1 MALVLAVLNS
11 QLHVTHVPHVISL
24 ISCSHGR
31 DRFCSNISKSQER
44 MCSDD
49 KKEFGFVAGVDVPQ
63 EPMSVPLEHLESM
76 CQTRRVLKGN
86 GRYQCDPGSVD
97 R

>member
-1 MALVLAVLNS
+1 MDEIDS
-11 QLHVTHVPHVISL
+11 VPISANHKKG
-24 ISCSHGR
+24 CAAMTK
-31 DRFCSNISKSQER
+31 KSLCE
-44 MCSDD
+44 
-49 KKEFGFVAGVDVPQ
+49 EFGFVAGVDVPQ

-76 CQTRRVLKGN
+76 CQTRQVLKGD